1 LKHKPCKG
9 EEAKVAGKKA
19 WIVAI
24 VLTVLPVFC
33 AVAEEPLSPS
43 RLDPTLKRL
52 EFGQN
57 GSQVLEVL
65 KNRTIERYER
75 LIRDTLDVRRQDQ
88 LRRARDK
95 EIAEIGKDF
104 YTFQGSAQGWDV
116 SVIRDEF
123 AIDGSES
130 MLHIQE
136 GKNHLYFF
144 FAQGVLYKFIIAT
157 VDQPISDWLSRLEA
171 QYGEPTKTKYIDDQ
185 KELGVE
191 SAYWEGGLLKMELL
205 DRTKLFQSVCAK
217 WAVKEVENARKTAR
231 EKSAPAE
238 PTPQKSILDE
248 AMKPTPSGAVVE
260 PLDEMLGIKPL
271 PPPEVP
277 SKKKP
282 KPPKKKP

>member
-9 EEAKVAGKKA
+9 KEAKVAGKKA
-19 WIVAI
+19 CSVAI
-24 VLTVLPVFC
+24 VLTVLPVLS
-33 AVAEEPLSPS
+33 ASGQELLSPS

-57 GSQVLEVL
+57 VSQVLEVL
-65 KNRTIERYER
+65 KNRTMERYER
-75 LIRDTLDVRRQDQ
+75 LIRDTMDVSRQDQ

-104 YTFQGSAQGWDV
+104 YTFQGSAQGWEV

-123 AIDGSES
+123 ATDGSES

-144 FAQGVLYKFIIAT
+144 FAQGVLYKFVIAT
-157 VDQPISDWLSRLEA
+157 VDQPMSEWLSRLEA

-191 SAYWEGGLLKMELL
+191 SAYWEGGLLTLELL
-205 DRTKLFQSVCAK
+205 DKTKLFQSVCVK
-217 WAVKEVENARKTAR
+217 WALKEVESARKRLR
-231 EKSAPAE
+231 EKSASQETTA
-238 PTPQKSILDE
+238 QKSILEE
-248 AMKPTPSGAVVE
+248 ATKPTPSGTVVE
-260 PLDEMLGIKPL
+260 PLDDMLGIKPL

-277 SKKKP
+277 PAKKPKPSKKKP
-282 KPPKKKP
+282 